1 MFKFN
6 KGNIL
11 KSFLFLFLS
20 TMLYSHNLIYF
31 FISWVGLNISLYSIL
46 LGAGTLHN
54 EKNVGPSEITL
65 KYFVSGAILTIF
77 FLFSMVMFAVNYLTF
92 DYNTLSYFY
101 LKNLDSFSNIN
112 LNLSEKTF
120 YVIIVSLLLFKLG
133 AFPFHFYLK
142 DIYLILCPK
151 NNMFT
156 YTIVLKIFIFLILIS
171 ILSNFW
177 FAAEIF
183 YPIITVSAVGS
194 IVSGAFGAL
203 AQQKLKSFLAYSYIN
218 SLGFTLLGVSS
229 GISYGFGAITFYSAT
244 IYFISYIIAWFVI
257 LLVLKESTIK
267 VNDNDVKKLYNYS
280 INNLIVSEFNSITSI
295 KIDSGFSNNLR
306 LTALI
311 ISFSSLLGLP
321 PTLGFYAKTLIY
333 LGLAGSS
340 FGQLLMLLAL
350 IFTPIM
356 AYSYL
361 RVLIKLIYPFIFKK
375 QNSLNVRGLSGQF
388 VLQIIVS
395 GLNIEISNNTIIM
408 VLAVLILV
416 FSPTIIL
423 YSNIVL

>member
-11 KSFLFLFLS
+11 KAFLFLFLS
-20 TMLYSHNLIYF
+20 TMLCSHNLIYF

-46 LGAGTLHN
+46 LGAGTVHN
-54 EKNVGPSEITL
+54 EKNVGPSEVTL
-65 KYFVSGAILTIF
+65 KYFVSGAMLTIF
-77 FLFSMVMFAVNYLTF
+77 FLFSMVMFAINYLTF

-120 YVIIVSLLLFKLG
+120 YVTIVSLLLFKLG

-142 DIYLILCPK
+142 DIYSILCPK

-156 YTIVLKIFIFLILIS
+156 YTITLKVFIFLILINM
-171 ILSNFW
+171 ISNFW

-183 YPIITVSAVGS
+183 YPIIAVSAIGS
-194 IVSGAFGAL
+194 IISGAFGAL
-203 AQQKLKSFLAYSYIN
+203 SQQKLKGFLAYSYVN

-244 IYFISYIIAWFVI
+244 VYFVSYILAWFVI
-257 LLVLKESTIK
+257 LLVLKENTIK
-267 VNDNDVKKLYNYS
+267 ASDAKQLYNYS
-280 INNLIVSEFNSITSI
+280 INDTIVSEFNGVV
-295 KIDSGFSNNLR
+295 GFETCGGFTNNLR
-306 LTALI
+306 LTSFM
-311 ISFSSLLGLP
+311 ISLGSLLGLP
-321 PTLGFYAKTLIY
+321 PTLGFYAKALIY
-333 LGLAGSS
+333 LGLVGSA

-361 RVLIKLIYPFIFKK
+361 RVLIKLFYPFIFKK
-375 QNSLNVRGLSGQF
+375 QNNLNIRGLSGQLL
-388 VLQIIVS
+388 LQIKTS
-395 GLNIEISNNTIIM
+395 GLNLKIYSNTTIMLLVVM
-408 VLAVLILV
+408 VLI
-416 FSPTIIL
+416 FSPVIVLYGNIIL
-423 YSNIVL
+423 

>member
-20 TMLYSHNLIYF
+20 TMLCSHNLIYF

-46 LGAGTLHN
+46 LGAGTIHN
-54 EKNVGPSEITL
+54 EKNVGPSETTL
-65 KYFVSGAILTIF
+65 KYFVSGAMLTIF

-101 LKNLDSFSNIN
+101 LINLDSFSNIN

-120 YVIIVSLLLFKLG
+120 YVTIVSLLLFKLG
-133 AFPFHFYLK
+133 AFPFHFYIK

-156 YTIVLKIFIFLILIS
+156 YTITLKVLIFLILINM
-171 ILSNFW
+171 ISNFW

-183 YPIITVSAVGS
+183 YPVIAVSAIGS
-194 IVSGAFGAL
+194 IISGAVGAL
-203 AQQKLKSFLAYSYIN
+203 SQQKLKGFLAYSYVN

-244 IYFISYIIAWFVI
+244 VYFTSYILAWFII
-257 LLVLKESTIK
+257 LLVLKENTIK
-267 VNDNDVKKLYNYS
+267 ASDVKQIYNYS
-280 INNLIVSEFNSITSI
+280 INSTIISEFNSIVRFETCGGMANSI
-295 KIDSGFSNNLR
+295 R
-306 LTALI
+306 LTSLV
-311 ISFSSLLGLP
+311 ISLGSLLGLP
-321 PTLGFYAKTLIY
+321 PTLGFYAKALIY
-333 LGLAGSS
+333 LGLVGSS

-375 QNSLNVRGLSGQF
+375 HNSLNTRGLGGQLL
-388 VLQIIVS
+388 LQIKTS
-395 GLNIEISNNTIIM
+395 GLNVKTYSNVT
-408 VLAVLILV
+408 LILLTALVLV
-416 FSPTIIL
+416 FTPVVIL
-423 YSNIVL
+423 YTNIIF